1 MSPEE
6 DQISAI
12 GNTYKKLLKIAYV
25 VLEICAMTGTHTNTQ
40 TCPVQTSVMAH
51 HGEILLKFSTV
62 IIRRSRVQQAYQDN
76 FNDLKLHQLKI

>member
-62 IIRRSRVQQAYQDN
+62 IIRSRVQQAYQDN